1 MPVPQSSPTHTLR
14 EAPAVV
20 GAAGDAALRRRMV
33 RLAYTPALVV
43 VFAAAGVVAYL
54 WSTWEPDDATTV
66 QTGFGDAASLSVLG
80 AALLVAAAA
89 IAAGVRSASTQAR
102 TTLEQYAVLRRG
114 AERSRHQ
121 IQNQLRRLE
130 AGEPPSPPASGHTA
144 APVPADGALDSLAQ
158 ELALAQR
165 TAEAAVAQ
173 AATLNRPAR
182 EPAAAAVEGN
192 GAQGLQAADRVAV
205 FVNLARRLQSLLHR
219 EIKVLDELENQVE
232 DPEILKGVF
241 QVDHLATRI
250 RRYAENL
257 AVLGGAVSRRQWT
270 KPVPLTEILRSS
282 AAEVE
287 HYQRIKLVPPIEGT
301 VRGQAVADVIH
312 LLSELMENATVYS
325 APQTQVLLR
334 TSHVT
339 AGLAI
344 EVEDR
349 GLGMTADE
357 QRRMNALLADPEGVD
372 VAALLTDGRIGLYV
386 VGTLARRHDI
396 AVQLRSNIYG
406 GIQAVLVLP
415 HTMLGNQGGN
425 QRGGQE
431 SGREGGQSK
440 VADAAPGA
448 VRPADAAPGPA
459 AGGLGAPEH
468 TVRLQRG
475 RHAAPSTPGTPPD
488 AEAPRHAAVDRPDG
502 RLPASA
508 AGIGGQPPLGGQSQP
523 VAQPQPGGP
532 GGQPQ
537 PGAQPQPIGQP
548 HPGAQPQP
556 AAQSH
561 PGGHPHPDGQPQLG
575 AEGRPRLPRRQKQ
588 QHIVPELRDAPTAA
602 PGGAAS
608 PPGEEPVHNPGL
620 MAAFQRGVG
629 RADAEERGGTP
640 PTPPYDGDSSPH

>member
-1 MPVPQSSPTHTLR
+1 MPGPPSSPTHTLR
-14 EAPAVV
+14 EAPVAA
-20 GAAGDAALRRRMV
+20 GAAGAAGNDAALRRRLV

-43 VFAAAGVVAYL
+43 ALAAAGVVTYL
-54 WSTWEPDDATTV
+54 WSAWEPDDSTAV
-66 QTGFGDAASLSVLG
+66 HTGFGDAASLSVLG
-80 AALLVAAAA
+80 AALVA
-89 IAAGVRSASTQAR
+89 IAAALAVGVRSASAQAR
-102 TTLEQYAVLRRG
+102 TTFEQYAVLRRA
-114 AERSRHQ
+114 AEHSRHR

-130 AGEPPSPPASGHTA
+130 AGEPPSPPAPGYA
-144 APVPADGALDSLAQ
+144 AASVPQGIDGPLESLAQ

-173 AATLNRPAR
+173 AATLNRSAR
-182 EPAAAAVEGN
+182 DRAVAAGEG

-232 DPEILKGVF
+232 DPDILKGVF

-312 LLSELMENATVYS
+312 LLAELVENATVYS

-349 GLGMTADE
+349 GLGMTDDE

-372 VAALLTDGRIGLYV
+372 VAELLTDGRIGLYV
-386 VGTLARRHDI
+386 VGTLARRHGV

-415 HTMLGNQGGN
+415 HTMLGSQGGV
-425 QRGGQE
+425 QEGGQE
-431 SGREGGQSK
+431 Q

-448 VRPADAAPGPA
+448 SPLAAAPDPA
-459 AGGLGAPEH
+459 VGGLGAPEP
-468 TVRLQRG
+468 TMRLQRG
-475 RHAAPSTPGTPPD
+475 RHAAPSAPATPPD
-488 AEAPRHAAVDRPDG
+488 AEARGRAAVDRPDG

-508 AGIGGQPPLGGQSQP
+508 AGPAGHPHPPAEAEAPAPERADRRPEMPGGGPAGQPY
-523 VAQPQPGGP
+523 P

-537 PGAQPQPIGQP
+537 PVAHSQPAGQP
-548 HPGAQPQP
+548 HPG
-556 AAQSH
+556 
-561 PGGHPHPDGQPQLG
+561 GQPQLG
-575 AEGRPRLPRRQKQ
+575 AEGRPQLPRRQKQ
-588 QHIVPELRDAPTAA
+588 QHIVPELRDAPAA
-602 PGGAAS
+602 PTAGAAGA
-608 PPGEEPVHNPGL
+608 PEEEPVHNPGL

-640 PTPPYDGDSSPH
+640 PVPPPPHDGDSSPH